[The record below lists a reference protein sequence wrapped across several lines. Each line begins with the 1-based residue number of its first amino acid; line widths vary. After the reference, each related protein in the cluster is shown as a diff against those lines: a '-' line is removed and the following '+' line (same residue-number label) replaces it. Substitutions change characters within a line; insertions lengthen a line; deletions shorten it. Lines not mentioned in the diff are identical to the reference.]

1 MGRCVDM
8 NKLKLFGMKSHD
20 CHVFMQRLI
29 PIAFRDLLPRNVW
42 EPLTELSL
50 FFKDLTSTSI
60 TEEHMRQLERN
71 IPLILTKLERIF
83 PPSFWDSMEHLPI
96 HLAYEAR
103 LAGPVQE
110 RWMYPCERKLHGVK
124 YDIKNKN
131 RVEGCIRNACLVKES
146 STLCTHYFKS
156 DILTRYRKVPRNT
169 DDGGVG
175 EDHPEMLSI
184 FKHVGRGFGKKKI
197 RRLDDRE
204 YHAARTYI
212 LLNCDE
218 VKPYIKIFEDT
229 LRQIQPCIQ
238 DSEIDAKLETE
249 FASWFNQYARDPS
262 SGITNQFMKD
272 LAEGPLHKV
281 QPFNG
286 YVVNGY
292 KFHTEEYGSNKSTM
306 NSGICIKGSSHS
318 ANEID
323 YYGILTEILQLEYH
337 ALPFKRIVLFKCS
350 WFDPTPKHGTRVHPQ
365 YNLVDVNRRRTFN
378 KYEPFIMAVQAS
390 QVYFET
396 YPSVKRTQNDW
407 LAVCQIKARSIVD
420 VPNIVEKPHTLNDL
434 TFQKDNSQMHEID
447 ICEDETPYILND
459 PDGNMS
465 DTPSSNAGSPTG
477 PCTPTTPSTPDVS
490 IGSTSCSS
498 TSARLVISVVAEK
511 FVPNGHS
518 ISKTITETFKE
529 RQDATGYSWKD
540 VSQSTRKFYWH
551 EFLKS
556 YQWNPTENS
565 IMERTWNKVASTL
578 YSKKMYIWRKGT
590 VKPNFVLEDIW
601 RSWKTHWASN
611 EWMDKSRIATRN
623 RCSETGGLGTGPSK
637 HTGGSRSTVEHTI
650 KLAIELRR
658 PPNSWDIFKKLH
670 KRKDGSFVDAKS
682 KCINDKME
690 VVLAAAISSSSD
702 DSQEVQELD
711 INNLYFDV
719 VGGEKKRR
727 VYGLGSQGLAL
738 YQDQNSVTSRNL
750 PAVSDDVAEKRIKLL
765 EEEVLHMREN
775 QERVLQERLE
785 AEVQQRVEHEVSRLR
800 QQSDD
805 RFKSMEE
812 RWSRMM
818 SEMALSS
825 RSSSNPSP

>member
-1 MGRCVDM
+1 
-8 NKLKLFGMKSHD
+8 
-20 CHVFMQRLI
+20 
-29 PIAFRDLLPRNVW
+29 
-42 EPLTELSL
+42 
-50 FFKDLTSTSI
+50 
-60 TEEHMRQLERN
+60 
-71 IPLILTKLERIF
+71 
-83 PPSFWDSMEHLPI
+83 
-96 HLAYEAR
+96 
-103 LAGPVQE
+103 
-110 RWMYPCERKLHGVK
+110 
-124 YDIKNKN
+124 
-131 RVEGCIRNACLVKES
+131 
-146 STLCTHYFKS
+146 
-156 DILTRYRKVPRNT
+156 
-169 DDGGVG
+169 
-175 EDHPEMLSI
+175 
-184 FKHVGRGFGKKKI
+184 
-197 RRLDDRE
+197 
-204 YHAARTYI
+204 
-212 LLNCDE
+212 
-218 VKPYIKIFEDT
+218 
-229 LRQIQPCIQ
+229 
-238 DSEIDAKLETE
+238 
-249 FASWFNQYARDPS
+249 
-262 SGITNQFMKD
+262 
-272 LAEGPLHKV
+272 
-281 QPFNG
+281 
-286 YVVNGY
+286 
-292 KFHTEEYGSNKSTM
+292 
-306 NSGICIKGSSHS
+306 
-318 ANEID
+318 
-323 YYGILTEILQLEYH
+323 
-337 ALPFKRIVLFKCS
+337 
-350 WFDPTPKHGTRVHPQ
+350 
-365 YNLVDVNRRRTFN
+365 
-378 KYEPFIMAVQAS
+378 
-390 QVYFET
+390 
-396 YPSVKRTQNDW
+396 
-407 LAVCQIKARSIVD
+407 
-420 VPNIVEKPHTLNDL
+420 
-434 TFQKDNSQMHEID
+434 
-447 ICEDETPYILND
+447 
-459 PDGNMS
+459 MS
-465 DTPSSNAGSPTG
+465 DTPSSNAGSPIG

-601 RSWKTHWASN
+601 RNWKTHWASD

-711 INNLYFDV
+711 INSLYFDV
-719 VGGEKKRR
+719 VSGEKKRR
-727 VYGLGSQGLAL
+727 VYGFGSQGLAL
-738 YQDQNSVTSRNL
+738 YQDQNYVTSRNL
-750 PAVSDDVAEKRIKLL
+750 PAVSDDVAEERIKLL

-775 QERVLQERLE
+775 QERILQERLE